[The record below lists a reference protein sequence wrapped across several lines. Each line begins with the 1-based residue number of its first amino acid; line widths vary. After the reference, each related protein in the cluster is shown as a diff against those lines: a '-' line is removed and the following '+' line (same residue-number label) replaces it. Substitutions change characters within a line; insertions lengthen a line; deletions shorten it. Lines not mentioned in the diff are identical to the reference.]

1 MSDGAVTAEQI
12 ATLMSTIEASSR
24 RMEAKFADFKVEMKK
39 NQEESAA
46 KAVKRARVEKAYTFH
61 KKGNEEQSL
70 FNSQLDKCLAETESE
85 LSGAG
90 ATPALVRAKE
100 SLEKGKR
107 LLAARQ
113 KLIRIA
119 DRSELGWG
127 VVAVYTADELTD
139 NSGDEKRL
147 EKAEKEAERKAGKRK
162 KKRADQLASAK
173 KPPGVKGGFL
183 PNPAGGQGTR
193 FYPPGRSSP
202 TIAIPPRA
210 LGPCFACGEM
220 GHLRHQC
227 PKAAGSSSRRWYP
240 LPENV
245 CMQVCVDGGNVE
257 GVEHDTGCCW
267 GGVEYEIACLVDDS
281 GSGEDTD
288 YVDAEEFDA
297 AEHHREM
304 EESNVPVVVKGK
316 LQECLGFW
324 KEELQ
329 APPSVIKVIEQGYLL
344 PLKNEPSPKIT
355 KNQVSAIAN
364 QQFIDQ
370 SLSELLQTGCV
381 RVVDSAP
388 HICSPLAVVEG
399 STGKKRLVINL
410 RYLNQFLW
418 KQKFK
423 YDDLRVALNFFE
435 RGDYL
440 FSFDLKSG
448 YHLVDI
454 AVSHK
459 KYLGFEW
466 KGVFYVFTA
475 LPFGLSS
482 ACYLFTK
489 LLRRYWRSRGL
500 RIVVYL
506 DDGLCAVNGLV
517 SAKLAS
523 EMVRYTLSRAGF
535 VTHPTKSVWEPTQCL
550 VWLGF
555 KLDLAMGLI
564 RIPDDKLV
572 ALSQVLMHYSL
583 VVCAPARKIASV
595 VGKIIYLGL
604 AVSRFMTRASMLL

>member
-1 MSDGAVTAEQI
+1 MSTYRPPTMSDGVVTAEQI
-12 ATLMSTIEASSR
+12 ATLMSAIEASSG
-24 RMEAKFADFKVEMKK
+24 RMKAKFADFKVEMKK

-46 KAVKRARVEKAYTFH
+46 KAVKRARVEKPYTFR

-70 FNSQLDKCLAETESE
+70 FNSQLDECLAETESE

-119 DRSELGWG
+119 DRLELGWG
-127 VVAVYTADELTD
+127 VVAEYTADELAD

-147 EKAEKEAERKAGKRK
+147 EKAEKKAEQKAGKRK

-183 PNPAGGQGTR
+183 PPLPNPAGGQGTR
-193 FYPPGRSSP
+193 FYPPGKSSP

-227 PKAAGSSSRRWYP
+227 PKLKLQVAA
-240 LPENV
+240 PEGGIL
-245 CMQVCVDGGNVE
+245 CLRMYACRYGGNVE

-267 GGVEYEIACLVDDS
+267 GGVEYETACLVDDS
-281 GSGEDTD
+281 ESGEDTD

-355 KNQVSAIAN
+355 KNQASAIAN

-410 RYLNQFLW
+410 RYLNQFCGS
-418 KQKFK
+418 
-423 YDDLRVALNFFE
+423 RNLNMMIC
-435 RGDYL
+435 G
-440 FSFDLKSG
+440 
-448 YHLVDI
+448 
-454 AVSHK
+454 
-459 KYLGFEW
+459 
-466 KGVFYVFTA
+466 
-475 LPFGLSS
+475 
-482 ACYLFTK
+482 
-489 LLRRYWRSRGL
+489 
-500 RIVVYL
+500 
-506 DDGLCAVNGLV
+506 
-517 SAKLAS
+517 
-523 EMVRYTLSRAGF
+523 
-535 VTHPTKSVWEPTQCL
+535 
-550 VWLGF
+550 
-555 KLDLAMGLI
+555 
-564 RIPDDKLV
+564 
-572 ALSQVLMHYSL
+572 
-583 VVCAPARKIASV
+583 
-595 VGKIIYLGL
+595 
-604 AVSRFMTRASMLL
+604 